1 MDPQED
7 VHFTQITPMWEEGV
21 PSRTKLGEYCLKDAQ
36 LPKDIGRKLNMV
48 LNIVERA
55 RITGVPCDWVMGRG
69 SMVRFNSLLFREALK
84 QRYVIPYVEPP
95 PFNHTGAPAPKHRA
109 AFQVL

>member
-1 MDPQED
+1 
-7 VHFTQITPMWEEGV
+7 MWEEGV

-48 LNIVERA
+48 LNIIERA

-95 PFNHTGAPAPKHRA
+95 PFDQGGASAPKHRA